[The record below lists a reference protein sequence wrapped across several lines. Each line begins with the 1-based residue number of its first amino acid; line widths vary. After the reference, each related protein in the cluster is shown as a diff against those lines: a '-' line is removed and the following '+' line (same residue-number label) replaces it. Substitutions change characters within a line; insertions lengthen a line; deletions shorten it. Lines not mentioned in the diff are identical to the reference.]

1 MRLVVGVA
9 APFAESLARLR
20 LFEHRSSL
28 EFDNIGLLKLD
39 DVDDAAAAAA
49 TADCDK

>member
-1 MRLVVGVA
+1 MRLVGVA

-28 EFDNIGLLKLD
+28 ELLDNIGLPKLGD
-39 DVDDAAAAAA
+39 DEAAAAAA
-49 TADCDK
+49 TADCVK